1 MLLVLFSDEARERQ
15 VSAINLL
22 ALLGVVLRL
31 VVAVE
36 ELAVEELDT
45 HHGKDEKEKDVDN
58 ENVEHIFERDHNTVE
73 HSLERWNAI
82 DHFQRP
88 QYTKQLHRLQLLTHG
103 STPEKDQAR
112 SY

>member
-1 MLLVLFSDEARERQ
+1 MALSVYS
-15 VSAINLL
+15 L
-22 ALLGVVLRL
+22 ALVEGAPRG

-45 HHGKDEKEKDVDN
+45 HHGKDEKEKDVDD

-88 QYTKQLHRLQLLTHG
+88 QYTK
-103 STPEKDQAR
+103 
-112 SY
+112 